1 MPSLIASALLAGVV
15 CAAGTKLSH
24 EGRLLF
30 EAHENVSYGA
40 AYTERA
46 VRATVNGDKPTHIAI
61 FARQRPRRVF
71 LNAEP
76 LPDTQ
81 WRFDDQTKT
90 VQLNLPAGASSLQLR
105 FDDLASLKPVP
116 VEFPIAIDG
125 ATAAPQQT
133 LRGRCVDEMATAQ
146 LEWNGE
152 PGLYRLDVTGAP
164 EATLQ
169 VSGGTR
175 LDLDGRRLDY
185 LGSGSN
191 LQLTV
196 PAPGGVCPKLH
207 VRLERLG
214 GTAALKP
221 VDRPALLAR
230 ADALFAEGEAFR
242 VVTGEAPSI
251 STSHLNTHQGG
262 CIYNWGFRGGCL
274 EWTIQAPADGSYHLA
289 FVTACA
295 EPIALRLLEVNGTSQ
310 ALLEFPGTGGWGRGP
325 ASQWQALVPQA
336 NGQHARYSLRKGPNV
351 IRLANPL
358 GQHLNLDCIIAFP
371 AD

>member
-1 MPSLIASALLAGVV
+1 MSSLIASALLAGVV

-30 EAHENVSYGA
+30 EAQENVSYGA

-46 VRATVNGDKPTHIAI
+46 VRATVHGDKPTRVAI
-61 FARQRPRRVF
+61 FAEKRPRRVF

-76 LPDTQ
+76 LPDSQ
-81 WRFDDQTKT
+81 WSYDDQTKT
-90 VQLNLPAGASSLQLR
+90 ARLALPAGANSLQLR

-116 VEFPIAIDG
+116 VEFPVTIVG
-125 ATAAPQQT
+125 AASTSQL
-133 LRGRCVDEMATAQ
+133 LRGRCVDDMATAR
-146 LEWNGE
+146 LDWNGE
-152 PGLYRLDVTGAP
+152 PGLYRLDVSGAP
-164 EATLQ
+164 DASLQ
-169 VSGGTR
+169 VTGGTR
-175 LDLDGRRLDY
+175 LELDGKRLDY
-185 LGSGSN
+185 LGSGST

-196 PAPGGVCPKLH
+196 PAPGGVCPTLH

-242 VVTGEAPSI
+242 VVAGEAPSI

-274 EWTIQAPADGSYHLA
+274 EWTIQAPADGAYHLA

-295 EPIALRLLEVNGTSQ
+295 ESIALRLLEVNGAAQ
-310 ALLEFPGTGGWGRGP
+310 AMLEFPGTGGWGRGP

-336 NGQHARYSLRKGPNV
+336 NGQPTRYTLRKGPNV
-351 IRLANPL
+351 IRMANPL
-358 GQHLNLDCIIAFP
+358 GQHLNLDCIVAFP
-371 AD
+371 AN